1 MNTRTETWSVINQKG
16 GVGKTTSAIALGALH
31 ARAGRRSLLIDLDP
45 HGSASHYF
53 DRHSESLF
61 GALRD
66 PGQRPDAESTGVEGL
81 SLLPACPELAT
92 LGRDTAAST
101 GRGGIGLALQCLIER
116 LEGFDIVIVDGPPTL
131 GVLMIN
137 ALVAA
142 DRLVVPTLTDPL
154 ALHGVASLDRT
165 LTQIQRSLGRRP
177 PWRIVA
183 TQFDR
188 RTRSAPAGLRL
199 LQARWGEAVWDE
211 YIPVDTQIREASARG
226 QVLEQHAPDCR
237 AARAYR
243 RLYADLCN
251 TPAQRPDAT
260 RSAA

>member
-1 MNTRTETWSVINQKG
+1 MNARTETWSVINQKG
-16 GVGKTTSAIALGALH
+16 GVGKTTTAIALAALH
-31 ARAGRRSLLIDLDP
+31 AQAGHRSLLIDLDP
-45 HGSASHYF
+45 HASASHYF

-61 GALRD
+61 RALCD
-66 PGQRPDAESTGVEGL
+66 PLQHPDVESTGVEKL

-92 LGRDTAAST
+92 LGRDSIANT
-101 GRGGIGLALQCLIER
+101 GGIGLALQRLIAR
-116 LEGFDIVIVDGPPTL
+116 LEEVDIVIVDGPPTL

-142 DRLVVPTLTDPL
+142 DRLIVPTLTDPL
-154 ALHGVASLDRT
+154 ALHGVASLDHT
-165 LTQIQRSLGRRP
+165 LAQIQRSLGRRP

-188 RTRSAPAGLRL
+188 RTRSAPTGLRL
-199 LQARWGEAVWDE
+199 LQARWGDAVWDE

-226 QVLEQHAPDCR
+226 QVLEQHAPGCR

-243 RLYADLCN
+243 RLYAQLCN
-251 TPAQRPDAT
+251 NQQLDAR